1 MRVDEADRLRTFS
14 GEIDMGMTVTEQLLF
29 STLRIETPQE
39 TGTGTGFIVTYRG
52 IDGEEVPLLVTN
64 KHIVKDSVKCCL
76 TFTIAGQSNS
86 GDEPLVGKSSSITV
100 SGDDYKWTY
109 HPSGSVDV
117 AVMPL
122 THILDFLVEEGKRPF
137 FRSIPTTLFPSRDDI
152 QNLDAV
158 EKILF
163 VGYPKGIYDK
173 TNNLP
178 IFRKG
183 ITATHPCIDFNG
195 EPAFLIDASVFPG
208 SSGSPVLIYDD
219 GPWRTKSGQ
228 VNPHGRVLLLGLLQG
243 LCKYDDNII
252 LEGISGYPPPTIRQM
267 LDLGTVYKAR
277 TVQET
282 IDHLLSQ
289 D

>member
-1 MRVDEADRLRTFS
+1 
-14 GEIDMGMTVTEQLLF
+14 MGMTVTEQLLF

-39 TGTGTGFIVTYRG
+39 TGTGTGFIVTCRG
-52 IDGEEVPLLVTN
+52 IDGEEVHLLVTN
-64 KHIVKDSVKCCL
+64 KHIVKDSVTCCL
-76 TFTIAGQSNS
+76 TFTVADQSSS
-86 GDEPLVGKSSSITV
+86 GYQPLVGKSTSATV
-100 SGDDYKWTY
+100 CGEDYKWTY
-109 HPSGSVDV
+109 HPSVSVDI

-122 THILDFLVEEGKRPF
+122 THILDFLIEEGKMPF
-137 FRSIPTTLFPSRDDI
+137 FRSIPTTLFPSPDDI

-158 EKILF
+158 EEILF

-195 EPAFLIDASVFPG
+195 MPAFLIDASVFPG

-219 GPWRTKSGQ
+219 GPWRTKSGR
-228 VNPHGRVLLLGLLQG
+228 VNPHGRVLFLGVLQG
-243 LCKYDDNII
+243 ICKYDDKII
-252 LEGISGYPPPTIRQM
+252 LEGICGNPTTTIRQM

-282 IDHLLSQ
+282 IDHLLGQ
-289 D
+289 DDYLTLGNQSLRLLE